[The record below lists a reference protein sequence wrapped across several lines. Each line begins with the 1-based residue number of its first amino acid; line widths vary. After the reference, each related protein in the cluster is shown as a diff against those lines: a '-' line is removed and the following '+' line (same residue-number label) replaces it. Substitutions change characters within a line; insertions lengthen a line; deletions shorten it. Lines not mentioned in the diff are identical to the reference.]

1 MSFLDEIAH
10 PAVLVPSYTP
20 HTHMTTFDVSH
31 TFLQDS
37 IFIVLHRFH
46 FICALYRDGERIL
59 LNVELKSLVNGQNHI
74 PIK

>member
-1 MSFLDEIAH
+1 
-10 PAVLVPSYTP
+10 
-20 HTHMTTFDVSH
+20 MTTFDVSH